1 MIVYFQKK
9 KKEKETINENLGSW
23 RIGQTFVSRQHSM
36 RGKKQHSIAPLAI
49 RGFVKLA
56 QKPPNTFNYTSLSI
70 SSQSCTFSKI

>member
-36 RGKKQHSIAPLAI
+36 RGKKQHSITPLTI
-49 RGFVKLA
+49 RGVVKVAKNL
-56 QKPPNTFNYTSLSI
+56 KNI
-70 SSQSCTFSKI
+70 